1 MEDLYYGPPDADR
14 HCAFQ
19 YTQGGKLRTNL
30 RCPGQI
36 SFYVKV
42 PDGRSADWRKAR
54 AACAEHLPS
63 VIWQMQSD
71 HATGDSLYGGEYQL
85 RAEEL

>member
-1 MEDLYYGPPDADR
+1 VEDLYYGPPDKD
-14 HCAFQ
+14 HYCAFR
-19 YTQGGKLRTNL
+19 YTKGGVFQPEL
-30 RCPGQI
+30 RCPDNI

-42 PDGRSADWRKAR
+42 PDGRSGDWRKAR

-63 VIWQMQSD
+63 VIWQMQED
-71 HATGDSLYGGEYQL
+71 HGAGDSLYGGEYHL